1 MEKGGGI
8 KMKNNASG
16 GFGGVIAITINA
28 LLANLTPEALVQWV
42 TVVSSIV
49 VALVTIGMQIYTA
62 VKHRDSN
69 GAEILKGI
77 DVKSLDELIAEWEEK
92 ENREAEE
99 KAKADQIADDNED
112 DGYAPVTLP
121 GEDEES

>member
-1 MEKGGGI
+1 
-8 KMKNNASG
+8 MKNNASG
-16 GFGGVIAITINA
+16 GFCGVVAITINA
-28 LLANLTPEALVQWV
+28 LLANLTPEILVQWV

-49 VALVTIGMQIYTA
+49 VTLVTIGMQIYA
-62 VKHRDSN
+62 AIKHRDSN

-77 DVKSLDELIAEWEEK
+77 DVKSLDELIAEWKAKEK
-92 ENREAEE
+92 REAEE

-112 DGYAPVTLP
+112 GGYAPVTLP

>member
-1 MEKGGGI
+1 
-8 KMKNNASG
+8 MKNNAGS

-28 LLANLTPEALVQWV
+28 LLANITPEVLVQWV
-42 TVVSSIV
+42 TVISSVI

-62 VKHRDSN
+62 IKHRDSN

-77 DVKSLDELIAEWEEK
+77 DVKSLDELVAEWKRKEK
-92 ENREAEE
+92 QEAEE
-99 KAKADQIADDNED
+99 KAKADQIADENED

-121 GEDEES
+121 GEDEEL